1 MSRKKKKDELKLYTK
16 EQTELIEKHIE
27 EYFGELDNYYQET
40 DSEDIRV
47 DIFVIPPT
55 VEKRF
60 YTLVTMGMGA
70 HKMNV
75 PQEYAEDKLE
85 RAELVL
91 CLPPNWDFEAERCGW
106 PLHLLKMI
114 AKLPVEKDSWLS
126 WGHSIDYGDTI
137 SDEAQFCAI
146 MLIDSLFGLESTVCK
161 MPDGEEVNFYQVVPL
176 FRSEINFKIE
186 KGAKYLMREFDKNSL
201 MIADPD
207 REPVIREDYANIID
221 SYEDHAKKIEAK
233 ELDTL
238 DINAAN
244 HIAAFLKWCI
254 AHKMIN
260 DEFKNYFAEEIAA
273 VKSGEFDIR
282 RFLINNLGGEFT
294 MDMLTEEGAEFAGA
308 YYDFYNEPKISSYP
322 SDIDKMA
329 LKYFGKERYESDEF
343 NNEAYLFVPF
353 SDDYIKN
360 MYKYI
365 NKAYKKFKETA

>member
-1 MSRKKKKDELKLYTK
+1 MNKKKKELELYTQ
-16 EQTELIEKHIE
+16 EQHELLEKHIE
-27 EYFGELDNYYQET
+27 EHFGEINNYYQET
-40 DSEDIRV
+40 DPEDVRV
-47 DIFVIPPT
+47 DIYVIPPT
-55 VEKRF
+55 IEKRF

-70 HKMNV
+70 HKMKV
-75 PQEYAEDKLE
+75 PEEYAEDKLE

-91 CLPPNWDFEAERCGW
+91 CLPPNWDFESECCGW

-114 AKLPVEKDSWLS
+114 AKLPIEKKSWLA
-126 WGHSIDYGDTI
+126 WGHSIDYGNTI
-137 SDEAQFCAI
+137 SDEAKFCAI
-146 MLIDSLFGLESTVCK
+146 MLIDSLFSLESAVCK
-161 MPDGEEVNFYQVVPL
+161 LSDDEEVNFYQVVPL
-176 FRSEINFKIE
+176 FRSEIDFKI
-186 KGAKYLMREFDKNSL
+186 KNGANNLVREFNKNSL

-207 REPVIREDYANIID
+207 RKPIINENYANIID
-221 SYEDHAKKIEAK
+221 SYENHAKKIDEK

-260 DEFKNYFAEEIAA
+260 DEFKSYFAEEIAA

-282 RFLINNLGGEFT
+282 RFLINNLGGE
-294 MDMLTEEGAEFAGA
+294 LTKDILTDEGVKFAEF
-308 YYDFYNEPKISSYP
+308 YYDFYSDDDFDSYP
-322 SDIDKMA
+322 GDVDKMA

-343 NNEAYLFVPF
+343 HDEAYLFVPF

-365 NKAYKKFKETA
+365 NKAYKKFKS

>member
-1 MSRKKKKDELKLYTK
+1 MSRNKKENELELYTN
-16 EQTELIEKHIE
+16 EQREALEKHIE
-27 EYFGELDNYYQET
+27 KYFGELNNYYQEN
-40 DSEDIRV
+40 DPEDIRV

-70 HKMNV
+70 YKMKV
-75 PQEYAEDKLE
+75 PEEYADDKLE

-91 CLPPNWDFEAERCGW
+91 CLPPNWDFESERCGW

-146 MLIDSLFGLESTVCK
+146 MLIDSLFGLESVVCK
-161 MPDGEEVNFYQVVPL
+161 LPDGDEVNFYQVVPL
-176 FRSEINFKIE
+176 FRSEIDFKLE
-186 KGAKYLMREFDKNSL
+186 NEAKYLIREFDKNSL

-207 REPVIREDYANIID
+207 REPVIRADYKNIID
-221 SYEDHAKKIEAK
+221 SYEDHARKIEEK

-238 DINAAN
+238 DINAAD

-254 AHKMIN
+254 THKMIN

-294 MDMLTEEGAEFAGA
+294 KDILTKEGAEFADH
-308 YYDFYNEPKISSYP
+308 YYNFYSDSETDSYP
-322 SDIDKMA
+322 GDVDKMA

-343 NNEAYLFVPF
+343 HDEAYLFVPF
-353 SDDYIKN
+353 DDDYIKN
-360 MYKYI
+360 MYKFI
-365 NKAYKKFKETA
+365 NKAYKKFKEN